1 LAISQLYLQS
11 AGEGP
16 NSLDQMINYHSP
28 AVSVVVVNWNGKH
41 LLDKCLGLLERQTLG
56 DAEIL
61 LIDNGSTDG
70 SVAYVRE
77 HFPEVEVVSLSENRG
92 FAGGNNIGIRAA
104 HGEYIALLNN
114 DAQPESYWLEALV
127 HALEAH
133 PEVGFCAS
141 KMLRA
146 DNPRVIDTAGDVF
159 YDYGVGG
166 KRGMDQLDG
175 PEFSKTEYVFGACAG
190 AAIYRRSMLED
201 IGLFDEDFFLY
212 DEDIDLSFRAQLRGY
227 KCLYVPQA
235 RVYHQVAATTGWGS
249 PLSVYYSRRNMLY
262 VLLKNMPM
270 SLMLRYLGQMLLYL
284 LAGDII
290 YSLTGYL
297 EAVARARVDNLKMLR
312 KMLAKRRRIQ
322 KTRRVPDA
330 YIQSILT
337 KGQLGTQVRSVL
349 TQLYHG
355 QLKPL

>member
-1 LAISQLYLQS
+1 
-11 AGEGP
+11 
-16 NSLDQMINYHSP
+16 MIDYHP
-28 AVSVVVVNWNGKH
+28 PTVSVVIVNWNGKH
-41 LLDKCLGLLERQTLG
+41 LLDKCLGLLGRQTLG
-56 DAEIL
+56 GAEVL
-61 LIDNGSTDG
+61 LVDNGSTDG
-70 SVAYVRE
+70 SVAYVQER
-77 HFPEVEVVSLSENRG
+77 FPEVRVISLPENRG

-104 HGEYIALLNN
+104 SGEYIALLNN
-114 DAQPESYWLEALV
+114 DAQPESYWLDALV

-133 PEVGFCAS
+133 PEAGFCAS

-146 DNPRVIDTAGDVF
+146 DNPQVIDTAGDVF
-159 YDYGVGG
+159 YDYGAGG

-175 PEFSKTEYVFGACAG
+175 SEFSRTEYVFGACAG

-201 IGLFDEDFFLY
+201 IGLFDEDFFIY

-249 PLSVYYSRRNMLY
+249 SLSIYYSRRNMLY

-284 LAGDII
+284 LAGDMI
-290 YSLTGYL
+290 YSLTGYPG
-297 EAVARARVDNLKMLR
+297 AVARARIDNLKMLR
-312 KMLAKRRRIQ
+312 KMLAKRRKIQ
-322 KTRRVPDA
+322 NARRVSDV

-337 KGQLGTQVRSVL
+337 KGQLGARMRNVL
-349 TQLYHG
+349 TQLSQG
-355 QLKPL
+355 RLRPL